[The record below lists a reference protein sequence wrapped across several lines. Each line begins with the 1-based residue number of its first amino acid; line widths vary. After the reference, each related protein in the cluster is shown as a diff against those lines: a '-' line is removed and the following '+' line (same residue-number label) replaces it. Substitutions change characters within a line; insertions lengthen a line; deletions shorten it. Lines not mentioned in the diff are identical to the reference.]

1 VLQQVRWDDGPWI
14 PASVPVG
21 TGEQAGTPPDDRD
34 GMHSGIGG
42 LALVLAEVRAQR
54 PWTVP
59 EQTLADAIAERLRAG
74 IATQDD
80 CSFFD
85 GLASIV
91 GSLVALG
98 STGVDD
104 AVARLLETVT
114 ADGWPQR
121 FVEPPR
127 YLPDA
132 RVNDLTLGTAGVLA
146 AALWARRHHAVRA
159 TELADV
165 AADLLLAEAEEVP
178 AGTSWRFVPARFL
191 TDARAE
197 MPNLSHGVA
206 GIAATLAVA
215 GRELG
220 RPELT
225 AAAAS
230 GAEHLVTLGD
240 TSDGGFFTTRCI
252 PSDKDDDFVT
262 YNWCHGP
269 AGTSLLFAALDGAG
283 VPEVAGE
290 TPEQWRRRCL
300 RSVRTSGVPQRLTP
314 GFWDNDGRCCGT
326 AGVGDVFLDSW
337 HRTGDESDLEFA
349 LSLADTVLERAVH
362 DGAAV
367 YWRFVEHRAA
377 DPLLPPGVGWAQG
390 AAGMVA
396 FLLHVGRVAADDGA
410 RPVARMDSWWAHE
423 RS

>member
-1 VLQQVRWDDGPWI
+1 VGAEQA
-14 PASVPVG
+14 PAS
-21 TGEQAGTPPDDRD
+21 PPDDRD
-34 GMHSGIGG
+34 GMHSGVGG
-42 LALVLAEVRAQR
+42 LALVLAEVRAER
-54 PWTVP
+54 PWTAP
-59 EQTLADAIAERLRAG
+59 EQALADSIGERLGAA

-85 GLASIV
+85 GLASTI
-91 GSLVALG
+91 GTLVALG
-98 STGVDD
+98 AHGVED
-104 AVARLLETVT
+104 ALARLLETAT
-114 ADGWPQR
+114 PDGWPQH

-146 AALWARRHHAVRA
+146 AALWARQHGAGRA
-159 TELADV
+159 TELADL
-165 AADLLLAEAEEVP
+165 AADLLLAEAEEAP
-178 AGTSWRFVPARFL
+178 TGTNWRFVPARFV
-191 TDARAE
+191 TEARAE
-197 MPNLSHGVA
+197 MPNLSHGLA
-206 GIAATLAVA
+206 GIAAALAVA
-215 GRELG
+215 GRELD

-225 AAAAS
+225 AAAVR
-230 GAEHLVTLGD
+230 GAAHLVTLGD
-240 TSDGGFFTTRCI
+240 TSDGGFYTTRCI

-283 VPEVAGE
+283 VREVAGE

-300 RSVRTSGVPQRLTP
+300 TSVRTSGIPARLWP

-337 HRTGDESDLEFA
+337 HRTGDERDLEFA
-349 LSLADTVLERAVH
+349 LRLADTVVERAVH
-362 DGAAV
+362 DGPSM

-390 AAGMVA
+390 AAGIVA
-396 FLLHVGRVAADDGA
+396 FLLHAARVAGA
-410 RPVARMDSWWAHE
+410 ENAVPVPRMDSWWASE
-423 RS
+423 PA

>member
-1 VLQQVRWDDGPWI
+1 M
-14 PASVPVG
+14 PVAG
-21 TGEQAGTPPDDRD
+21 GEQDASPPVDRD

-42 LALVLAEVRAQR
+42 LALVLAEVRALR
-54 PWTVP
+54 PWTDA
-59 EQTLADAIAERLRAG
+59 ERALADGIGERLRASL
-74 IATQDD
+74 ASQDD

-85 GLASIV
+85 GLASTI

-98 STGVDD
+98 ADGVDD
-104 AVARLLETVT
+104 AVARLLETAT
-114 ADGWPQR
+114 ADGWPQS
-121 FVEPPR
+121 FVTPPR

-146 AALWARRHHAVRA
+146 AALWARRHQASRA
-159 TELADV
+159 TELADL

-178 AGTSWRFVPARFL
+178 TGTSWRFVPARFL
-191 TDARAE
+191 TEPRAE
-197 MPNLSHGVA
+197 MPNLSHGLA
-206 GIAATLAVA
+206 GIAAALAAA
-215 GRELG
+215 GPELG

-225 AAAAS
+225 VAAAR

-269 AGTSLLFAALDGAG
+269 AGTSLLFAALDRAG

-300 RSVRTSGVPQRLTP
+300 HSVRTSGIPQRLTP

-326 AGVGDVFLDSW
+326 AGVADIFLDSW
-337 HRTGDESDLEFA
+337 HRTGEEGDLEFA
-349 LSLADTVLERAVH
+349 LSLADTLLERAVR
-362 DGAAV
+362 DGPSV

-390 AAGMVA
+390 AAGIVA
-396 FLLHVGRVAADDGA
+396 FLLHTARVLGDDGA
-410 RPVARMDSWWAHE
+410 GPVPRMDSWWALA